1 MKQYIIL
8 FLILVTCNQT
18 FAQQDGFPCE
28 VNVPYNI
35 GIKELLTYGA
45 DSDTIS
51 RGDSCRTYNILY
63 PERKS
68 LEDGVYRFFVSG
80 KEILP
85 TRLFIC
91 HNSKIY
97 FFKNTDRSSPNGVL
111 SEYSDYIDK
120 LDLSDS
126 DVIKY
131 LKAVWI
137 YLKDER
143 KMNDCD
149 VKDTS
154 EVVKGWLNNPIEK
167 DTAVHECVNL
177 SPVFPGGKKGLYSYI
192 EKAIKSSKLLGRI
205 SRKAN
210 FYVTYIIECDGTVS
224 NVEVLSS
231 FNSKYNPEIIRIISH
246 MPKWKPEKEDGVPV
260 RVLFDLVRMSFN
272 QLYFYFHGVVIPDSI
287 GIKEVLVY
295 DPDATVSKG
304 DGYPTFNILYPNKYS
319 FGNGLYLFSIPI
331 SFHIPDRIFIY
342 YNSRVYF
349 FNNEGFL
356 SPSGVVRE
364 YSECIDNLQISDD
377 DAVNYLKGIWLH
389 LKDESKK
396 DYGIYAKETAN
407 PQENQIEKDT
417 MVYDIADQMPVFP
430 GGNNE
435 LRAYLDKAVKSSM
448 LFKEK
453 SPETNSY
460 VSFIIERDG
469 TVSNVKVIHSFDPRE
484 DPELLR
490 IVSEMP
496 KWIPGENKGRTVRI
510 SYNLAM

>member
-1 MKQYIIL
+1 M
-8 FLILVTCNQT
+8 LVACNQT

-28 VNVPYNI
+28 VSVPYNI
-35 GIKELLTYGA
+35 GIKELLAYGA

-80 KEILP
+80 KEVLP

-97 FFKNTDRSSPNGVL
+97 FFRNTGRSSPNGVL

-131 LKAVWI
+131 LRAVWI

-143 KMNDCD
+143 KMNYGD
-149 VKDTS
+149 VNDTG
-154 EVVKGWLNNPIEK
+154 EVVKGWLNSPIEK
-167 DTAVHECVNL
+167 DTMVYDGVDQ
-177 SPVFPGGKKGLYSYI
+177 SPVFPGGDKGLHSYI
-192 EKAIKSSKLLGRI
+192 EKAIKGSKLLRRI
-205 SRKAN
+205 SRKVN
-210 FYVTYIIECDGTVS
+210 FCVTYIIECDGTVS
-224 NVEVLSS
+224 NVKFFYS

-246 MPKWKPEKEDGVPV
+246 MPKWKPGKDEGVPV
-260 RVLFDLVRMSFN
+260 RVLSDFVRMPLN
-272 QLYFYFHGVVIPDSI
+272 QLYFYFHGVIIPDSI
-287 GIKEVLVY
+287 GMKELLFY
-295 DPDATVSKG
+295 KSDLNSPILKG
-304 DGYPTFNILYPNKYS
+304 EGCPTFNILYPNKYC
-319 FGNGLYLFSIPI
+319 FGNGLYLFYLRS
-331 SFHIPDRIFIY
+331 SFHIPDRIFIC
-342 YNSRVYF
+342 YNSKVYF
-349 FNNEGFL
+349 FNHVSL
-356 SPSGVVRE
+356 TPSDLIRE
-364 YSECIDNLQISDD
+364 YSKCIDKLKISDG

-396 DYGIYAKETAN
+396 DYGYVKETAN

-417 MVYDIADQMPVFP
+417 MVYDVADQMPVFP

-435 LRAYLDKAVKSSM
+435 LRAYLDKAVKNSM

-484 DPELLR
+484 NPELLR

-510 SYNLAM
+510 SYNLTIP